1 MQCIVDR
8 FEGDYAVI
16 EYYDKMLNLPKVF
29 LPMEIREG
37 DVLDV
42 IILLDYNETNKLK
55 SEIRE
60 LMEDVW
66 EKEQTV

>member
-8 FEGDYAVI
+8 FEGDYAII
-16 EYYDKMLNLPKVF
+16 EYYGKMLNLPKVF

-42 IILLDYNETNKLK
+42 IILLDYDETNRLK
-55 SEIRE
+55 SEIKE
-60 LMEDVW
+60 LMNDVW
-66 EKEQTV
+66 EK

>member
-55 SEIRE
+55 SEISG

>member
-1 MQCIVDR
+1 MQCVVDR
-8 FEGDYAVI
+8 LEEECAVI
-16 EYYDKMLNLPKVF
+16 EYHNKILSLPRVF
-29 LPMEIREG
+29 LPMEICEG

-55 SEIRE
+55 SEISG

-66 EKEQTV
+66 EKQETV

>member
-16 EYYDKMLNLPKVF
+16 EYYDKVLKLPKVF
-29 LPMEIREG
+29 LPREAHEG

-42 IILLDYNETNKLK
+42 IIMLDDVETDKMK
-55 SEIRE
+55 SETKK
-60 LMEDVW
+60 LMDDAW
-66 EKEQTV
+66 EK

>member
-55 SEIRE
+55 SEISE

-66 EKEQTV
+66 ERKETV